1 MCFCIVL
8 CWFTVLCHPQA
19 TAQNIILQAVLTKPL
34 CLLYKDCKNQINI
47 QRLQNQNT
55 KTAKSKSF
63 RSEAELLEFCLWV
76 NGNVHGVLLWI
87 LLLASALRSDKFWT
101 ARAVVVSKSP
111 CLGKRCCGH
120 SGMQDGA
127 GMRTGRSCFRW
138 IAVGW
143 HSVAIWR
150 SVCCW
155 MSTMVGVRRVLSVS
169 ARGIRSQGR
178 LMGCSLSQQ
187 NCVCE
192 CTEVRWVNDVQVRE

>member
-1 MCFCIVL
+1 MGTFIECTYCIELCCLPVL
-8 CWFTVLCHPQA
+8 WGE
-19 TAQNIILQAVLTKPL
+19 I
-34 CLLYKDCKNQINI
+34 
-47 QRLQNQNT
+47 
-55 KTAKSKSF
+55 S
-63 RSEAELLEFCLWV
+63 SEQLV
-76 NGNVHGVLLWI
+76 
-87 LLLASALRSDKFWT
+87 
-101 ARAVVVSKSP
+101 RAVVVSKSP
-111 CLGKRCCGH
+111 RLGKRCCGQ

-138 IAVGW
+138 IVVGW

-178 LMGCSLSQQ
+178 LMGCSFSQQ

-192 CTEVRWVNDVQVRE
+192 CTEVRWVNDVKVRESKKSSTAFADAQALLS